1 MNRTSTPTLGDLLRP
16 TPQGSGQTK
25 MASVGAGYSKDE
37 LEKAAAVAAAQET
50 IGTMTKEARDK
61 LGEDMAYLGY
71 CFGWGLNK
79 AAAEF
84 YSIQKQAVGDTGM
97 APTASK
103 DGIGNPGVNDPTSQ
117 MQDNEDLKLKGYPG
131 HSGVTSAIEKL
142 IHGKVLQGTTAT
154 GTTMNTGEQKQ
165 SQDRSKVGG
174 SFRELLLNKLS
185 GGK

>member
-1 MNRTSTPTLGDLLRP
+1 MNRTQTPTLGDLLRP

-25 MASVGAGYSKDE
+25 TASAGAGFSKEE

-84 YSIQKQAVGDTGM
+84 YDIQKQAAGDPGM
-97 APTASK
+97 PKGSFP
-103 DGIGNPGVNDPTSQ
+103 GNPGVNDPKSQ
-117 MQDNEDLKLKGYPG
+117 MPDNEDLKLKGYPG
-131 HSGVTSAIEKL
+131 HADVTGKIDQL
-142 IHGKVLQGTTAT
+142 IHGKVLQGAQVS

-165 SQDRSKVGG
+165 SSERAAVGG
-174 SFRELLLNKLS
+174 SFRQLLLNKLS